1 MWVRE
6 TVYPQEKIQQ
16 IKMRF
21 TCNCRHLHLLSRSL
35 LRVFVVV
42 VAARR
47 HLGGRSSDR
56 GAVSGVRVREG
67 LIKTEKGHNLRSHH
81 KHRHMEEEKDFKNE
95 I

>member
-1 MWVRE
+1 
-6 TVYPQEKIQQ
+6 
-16 IKMRF
+16 MRF